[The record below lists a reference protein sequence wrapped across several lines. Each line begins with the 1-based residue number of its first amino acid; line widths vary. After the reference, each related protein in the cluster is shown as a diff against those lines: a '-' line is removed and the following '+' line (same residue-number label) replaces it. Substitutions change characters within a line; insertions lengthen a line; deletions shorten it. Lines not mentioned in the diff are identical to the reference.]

1 MNRNKTIVHRGLII
15 EHGCGYIDP
24 NHERNAGFLTE
35 MKKVSSGTSGGIEI
49 VEPLRLFV
57 ILQKFDVQNKNGR
70 IYPEYILRR
79 EASRYQHLIDT
90 RQALGENEHPDSSII
105 NSKEVAIEIKKIWF
119 EGQTLVGELELIM
132 SPAFVRYGIISC
144 EGDRIA
150 NFLRLGIRIGVSSR
164 GVGSIEQR
172 GDKLIVQDD
181 FELICWDV
189 VVNPSTPGA
198 YIFPDKSTSHTFK
211 ESVDEKPIMK
221 EDKKALLESKL
232 KNFLKN

>member
-1 MNRNKTIVHRGLII
+1 MKKNIVHSGLII
-15 EHGCGYIDP
+15 ENGCGYIDP
-24 NHERNAGFLTE
+24 HHERNVGFITE
-35 MKKVSSGTSGGIEI
+35 MKKLNHNNSNGIAI

-70 IYPEYILRR
+70 VYPEYILRR
-79 EASRYQHLIDT
+79 EAERYQELIDN

-132 SPAFVRYGIISC
+132 SPAFIKYGIISC

-198 YIFPDKSTSHTFK
+198 YIFPDAKQSRHFK
-211 ESVDEKPIMK
+211 ESVNEKPIMK
-221 EDKKALLESKL
+221 DNKKSLLESKL
-232 KNFLKN
+232 NNFLKK

>member
-1 MNRNKTIVHRGLII
+1 MKKNIIHSGLII
-15 EHGCGYIDP
+15 ENGCGYIDP
-24 NHERNAGFLTE
+24 NHERNVGFITE
-35 MKKVSSGTSGGIEI
+35 MKKLNHDNTNGIAI

-79 EASRYQHLIDT
+79 EAKRYQELIDN

-132 SPAFVRYGIISC
+132 SPAFVKYGIISC

-198 YIFPDKSTSHTFK
+198 YIFPDAKQSRQFK

-221 EDKKALLESKL
+221 DNKKSLLESKL
-232 KNFLKN
+232 NNFLKK